1 MRPSFYRDPRLLS
14 LTEEM
19 SSKNAH
25 AVSSLDST
33 ARRDIFI
40 AFLIAVTERLG
51 EGKACLGSLA
61 QSTMVGGR
69 GGEGGL
75 QPEAADHT
83 CAQEAEGHARWC
95 SAYVPLVIHPGTPV
109 RGMMPPAFRE
119 GLPSHSHLSGDTIP
133 DTLRGLSPG

>member
-1 MRPSFYRDPRLLS
+1 
-14 LTEEM
+14 M

-40 AFLIAVTERLG
+40 AFLIAVTDWLG

-69 GGEGGL
+69 GGG
-75 QPEAADHT
+75 AA
-83 CAQEAEGHARWC
+83 A
-95 SAYVPLVIHPGTPV
+95 
-109 RGMMPPAFRE
+109 
-119 GLPSHSHLSGDTIP
+119 
-133 DTLRGLSPG
+133 